1 MVNIKEQHDNPDFY
15 YHAEVCV
22 NRHSEQCGCFATKS
36 AAEHWAND
44 LNSRIE
50 AADTIKAM
58 RHPEGY

>member
-1 MVNIKEQHDNPDFY
+1 MVNIREQHDSPDFY
-15 YHAEVCV
+15 YQAEVCV
-22 NRHSEQCGCFATKS
+22 HKHSEQCACFATKS

-44 LNSRIE
+44 VQARIE